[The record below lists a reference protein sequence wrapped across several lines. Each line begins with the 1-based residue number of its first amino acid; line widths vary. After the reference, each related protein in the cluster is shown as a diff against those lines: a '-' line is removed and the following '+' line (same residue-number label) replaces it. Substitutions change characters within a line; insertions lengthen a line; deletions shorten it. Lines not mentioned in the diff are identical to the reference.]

1 MLKTLQTVTFVI
13 GLRYKCGARDIQ
25 FHKINVRISVLHH
38 PDPLIVNPDCRD
50 YESSTFQ
57 CAELEKYNF
66 CTDTSSVAYAIAH
79 EKCAKHCG
87 FCSLY
92 HASTMAPDTPAP
104 TTMGVAT
111 DAQTTIVASS
121 SGPDTTVQTTTLGGN
136 HYITYNTT

>member
-1 MLKTLQTVTFVI
+1 MFLKTPQTVTFVI
-13 GLRYKCGARDIQ
+13 GLLYKCNARGIQ
-25 FHKINVRISVLHH
+25 LHKINVRIPVFQH

-66 CTDTSSVAYAIAH
+66 CTDATSVAYAIAH

-87 FCSLY
+87 FCSPY
-92 HASTMAPDTPAP
+92 HVSTVVPDTPAP

-111 DAQTTIVASS
+111 DAQTTVMVSS
-121 SGPDTTVQTTTLGGN
+121 DPDSTVQTTTMGGN
-136 HYITYNTT
+136 LYII